1 VSRLVSR
8 AEDLVRRR
16 GVWEGYRLLRESQWW
31 PPERIREHQNTKLQG
46 LVRFAARHSP
56 YYAEALAAA
65 RVDPESFRGIEDL
78 GRLPILTREILR
90 GRADAIL
97 SRGVPR
103 SELTPNNTS
112 GSTGSIVRFFGDREN
127 SRWRDAV
134 DLRLWDIAGFEPG
147 VPVMY
152 LWGSPLDEKASRRWI
167 ERLRRPLEN
176 RRLFSSHRL
185 DGDAIRSFVDVMA
198 RQRPVVLMGY
208 ATVLDLVATDVRK
221 RGLPWP
227 RIPGLTVISSAEV
240 LYPEQRRNIAEALGA
255 RVLNLY
261 GCREVGLIAME
272 CEAGGFHV
280 MEERHVVELL
290 PGDFGT
296 PARILITDL
305 DNRGFPFI
313 RYEVGDLASEDPSPC
328 PCGRGLRKLTAL
340 TGRSIDVL
348 RGPSGQA
355 ISGNFL
361 SFLLRERIRGVEC
374 WQAVQSR
381 PDLLEIR
388 LTPVGALAPGD
399 RERIVVAVKEALGAS
414 MEVRIEE
421 TDRLEPLPSGKH
433 RFIVAYPGATTPTTP
448 R

>member
-1 VSRLVSR
+1 
-8 AEDLVRRR
+8 
-16 GVWEGYRLLRESQWW
+16 
-31 PPERIREHQNTKLQG
+31 
-46 LVRFAARHSP
+46 
-56 YYAEALAAA
+56 
-65 RVDPESFRGIEDL
+65 
-78 GRLPILTREILR
+78 
-90 GRADAIL
+90 
-97 SRGVPR
+97 
-103 SELTPNNTS
+103 
-112 GSTGSIVRFFGDREN
+112 
-127 SRWRDAV
+127 
-134 DLRLWDIAGFEPG
+134 
-147 VPVMY
+147 MY
-152 LWGSPLDEKASRRWI
+152 LWGSPLDEKAARRWI
-167 ERLRRPLEN
+167 NRLRRPLEN
-176 RRLFSSHRL
+176 RRFFSSHRL
-185 DGDAIRSFVDVMA
+185 DSDAIRSFVDVMA
-198 RQRPVVLMGY
+198 RQRPVVVMGY

-227 RIPGLTVISSAEV
+227 RIPGLTIISSAEA
-240 LYPEQRRNIAEALGA
+240 LYPEQRRNIADALGA

-272 CEAGGFHV
+272 CVAGGFHV

-290 PGDFGT
+290 PGDHGT

-328 PCGRGLRKLTAL
+328 PCGRSLRKLTAL
-340 TGRSIDVL
+340 AGRSIDVL

-361 SFLLRERIRGVEC
+361 SFLLRERVLGVEC

-388 LTPVGALAPGD
+388 LTPVGALAALD
-399 RERIVVAVKEALGAS
+399 RERIVIAVKEALGAS

-433 RFIVAYPGATTPTTP
+433 RFIVAYSGAANPH
-448 R
+448 